1 MKFAA
6 TNCLFGV
13 GAFCFHAFFEGDK
26 MIVSTRDTFG
36 FAQKTTYIQLMDG
49 RELEVVK
56 DPKTDTA
63 KLKKSHKGLVFV
75 EKVGNDYAATD
86 GLNEHDYNKL
96 EKSHKNEMQDVFMN
110 GVYFNRQSLMDIR
123 ARLAKEVE

>member
-1 MKFAA
+1 
-6 TNCLFGV
+6 
-13 GAFCFHAFFEGDK
+13 
-26 MIVSTRDTFG
+26 
-36 FAQKTTYIQLMDG
+36 MDG

-86 GLNEHDYNKL
+86 GLTEHDYNKL